1 MTRNSRRRVT
11 VFGNTEVSFY
21 LGAPTSRRAFSVT
34 KNNEVA
40 DTSDNAQEN
49 NEESLP
55 APTVTQ
61 MRIHGINC
69 AIPMIGFGFMDNLV
83 MIQAGDIID
92 NSIGVTFGLT
102 TLTAAAFGQ
111 VCSDVSGVCFGGVIE
126 QFAAKVASGTMGLPQ
141 STLTKQ
147 QLSTKRM
154 KIFSTL
160 CAAVGVVI
168 GCFLGMVSLLFMD
181 LDKAERQKKAK
192 RLGGRVFD
200 RYDDDHSNTL
210 NAENLHHAFEKL
222 GWNIDE
228 EDLWRQVRH
237 MRSHGSI
244 NSNRNSK
251 NEEDGKENPKESD
264 ICFEEFSE
272 LIRFILK
279 KNRKIPIRKGG
290 AKHTVLTTGKVVN
303 IRNSFVASSYK
314 RNFQK
319 EGGSTRNFDMYTGYD
334 TFSVLLVP
342 VVVEDPK
349 RVIGLIE
356 FANKSVAGIGYE
368 AFNETDEK
376 AAAAVVRGSPYA
388 LRRKQEA
395 RLMKQQRKAKREG
408 KRVTTK
414 KCDLC
419 GKDVQLLI
427 RCQIDQL
434 TENVMETIDSHANGI
449 LFVENAG
456 RRKKNYRIVSRFY
469 NAFRWIWLRVSVE
482 IDVLTAIPVRLP
494 VLCCIDPS
502 GLCSCFGIRARF
514 MTDFHV

>member
-1 MTRNSRRRVT
+1 MGFGRFKRALLRRGGDGSRNYSSARFLFKTQNMTRNSRRRVT
-11 VFGNTEVSFY
+11 VFGNTEVSLGSSLSSSKVSFY

-49 NEESLP
+49 NEESLL

-126 QFAAKVASGTMGLPQ
+126 QFAAKMGLPQ

-192 RLGGRVFD
+192 RLGGLFDTLVRDGRRILGAQRCNLWLVTDDGEHLTSRAFRGEIPSRERLRRVFD

-244 NSNRNSK
+244 NSNSNSK

-376 AAAAVVRGSPYA
+376 VAILLASVASSFI
-388 LRRKQEA
+388 QETLA
-395 RLMKQQRKAKREG
+395 PE
-408 KRVTTK
+408 
-414 KCDLC
+414 
-419 GKDVQLLI
+419 
-427 RCQIDQL
+427 
-434 TENVMETIDSHANGI
+434 
-449 LFVENAG
+449 
-456 RRKKNYRIVSRFY
+456 
-469 NAFRWIWLRVSVE
+469 
-482 IDVLTAIPVRLP
+482 
-494 VLCCIDPS
+494 
-502 GLCSCFGIRARF
+502 
-514 MTDFHV
+514 